1 LAQMLQD
8 DTDNQSHNPETESP
22 APVRIVLAGAE
33 ITAVG
38 LRHLLEKEAD
48 MEVVATASNTDDA
61 VRYVTGHK
69 PDVLLVDALERGS
82 GKAAKELT
90 DLIAERSPGT
100 EVVFLTHMADPLNAR
115 DALRN
120 GVNGYVLKEDDPSQ
134 LLAALRHA
142 AGGKPYLSPKIAVA
156 LAKISAQSGAREL
169 TDREVE
175 VLRLVGL
182 GHTNAEI
189 GEKLHLSVRTIESH
203 RAHLQEKLDVYTRAE
218 LVRVAIDRG
227 LVG

>member
-1 LAQMLQD
+1 LAQILQD
-8 DTDNQSHNPETESP
+8 DTDNQPYNPDTEST
-22 APVRIVLAGAE
+22 APVRIVLSGAE
-33 ITAVG
+33 ITAAA
-38 LRHLLEKEAD
+38 LRHLLEQEAD
-48 MEVVATASNTDDA
+48 MEVVAIANNTDDA

-69 PDVLLVDALERGS
+69 PDVLLIDALERGS
-82 GKAAKELT
+82 GKAAKDLT
-90 DLIAERSPGT
+90 DLITERSPGT

-134 LLAALRHA
+134 LLQAIHHA

-182 GHTNAEI
+182 GHTNVEI
-189 GEKLHLSVRTIESH
+189 SEKLHLSVRTIESH
-203 RAHLQEKLDVYTRAE
+203 RARLQEKLDVHTRAE

-227 LVG
+227 LVS